1 MATILFNKIVFG
13 PVKSRRLGVS
23 LGINL
28 LPVNAKLC
36 SFDCI
41 YCECG
46 LFNKGKTG
54 KLPSLEEVK
63 AALHQRLSEMKS
75 DEIEPDVI
83 TFAGNGEPTLHPD
96 FDKIMDDTIVL
107 RNLFFPKAKISVLSN
122 ATMLHD
128 SKVFEALNKVD
139 NNLLKLDS
147 GIEATMQQ
155 INNPLNKNVTVAKVV
170 SSLKKFNGNF
180 ILQTMFLRGSV
191 NGIPIDNTTDE
202 ELEAWIKAI
211 KETNPKQIMIYS
223 LDREAPF
230 KTLQKV
236 EREELDRIAER
247 VRREGFDVSVA

>member
-1 MATILFNKIVFG
+1 MATFLFDKIVFG
-13 PVKSRRLGVS
+13 PVKSRRLGIS

-46 LFNKGKTG
+46 LLNRGQSV
-54 KLPSLEEVK
+54 KLPSREEVK
-63 AALHQRLSEMKS
+63 TALEQKLSEMKS
-75 DEIEPDVI
+75 DGLEPDVI

-96 FDKIMDDTIVL
+96 FGGIIDDTIVL
-107 RNLFFPKAKISVLSN
+107 RDIFFPDAKISVLSN
-122 ATMLHD
+122 ATMLND
-128 SKVFEALNKVD
+128 NKVFDALNKVD

-147 GIEATMQQ
+147 GIEETMQL
-155 INNPLNKNVTVAKVV
+155 IDNPPNKNITVAKIVAT
-170 SSLKKFNGNF
+170 LKKFNGNF

-191 NGIPIDNTTDE
+191 NGIPVDNTTDA
-202 ELEAWIKAI
+202 ELEAWLKAV
-211 KETNPKQIMIYS
+211 KEVNPKQLMIYS

-236 EREELDRIAER
+236 EQEELERIAVKIR
-247 VRREGFDVSVA
+247 GEGFEVLVA